1 MGLTFLAAGMSV
13 PEAVSSVIV
22 ANQGKANIKGE
33 LIVVSSRNEARIS
46 YKFSF
51 GFTFFKYIYQT

>member
-22 ANQGKANIKGE
+22 ANQGMINKDRILDSIPCEIK
-33 LIVVSSRNEARIS
+33 LHRL
-46 YKFSF
+46 K
-51 GFTFFKYIYQT
+51 